1 MKNLTLQRL
10 KSLAP
15 QPKKKVR
22 KLAANAAHR
31 LTPPAFE
38 DYDEEPTTKLSTAFV
53 VVLILHL
60 VAVGG
65 IYAFHSIKTHRRQA
79 EGTPNT
85 ESVTAKKA
93 AGVVAPTGSVP
104 VQNTPAIPASKPTG
118 TPVVGKTSPTAPVP
132 GTPQAQPLKP
142 AMTIKEPTGTSAVIS
157 QSKPAPAAPQVP
169 FTPAP
174 GGTHS
179 ESSVPPKPYVV
190 VKGDNPTTIAK
201 RLGVSESELLK
212 MNGIDDPKK
221 LQIGQVLKVPAKK
234 AAN

>member
-1 MKNLTLQRL
+1 
-10 KSLAP
+10 
-15 QPKKKVR
+15 
-22 KLAANAAHR
+22 
-31 LTPPAFE
+31 
-38 DYDEEPTTKLSTAFV
+38 
-53 VVLILHL
+53 
-60 VAVGG
+60 
-65 IYAFHSIKTHRRQA
+65 
-79 EGTPNT
+79 
-85 ESVTAKKA
+85 
-93 AGVVAPTGSVP
+93 
-104 VQNTPAIPASKPTG
+104 
-118 TPVVGKTSPTAPVP
+118 
-132 GTPQAQPLKP
+132 
-142 AMTIKEPTGTSAVIS
+142 MTIKEPTGTSAVIS

-169 FTPAP
+169 LTPAP

>member
-118 TPVVGKTSPTAPVP
+118 TPVVGKTSPTAPAP
-132 GTPQAQPLKP
+132 GMPQAQPLKP
-142 AMTIKEPTGTSAVIS
+142 AMTSKEPTGQSAVIS
-157 QSKPAPAAPQVP
+157 QSKPAAPQVP
-169 FTPAP
+169 LTAAP
-174 GGTHS
+174 GGAHS